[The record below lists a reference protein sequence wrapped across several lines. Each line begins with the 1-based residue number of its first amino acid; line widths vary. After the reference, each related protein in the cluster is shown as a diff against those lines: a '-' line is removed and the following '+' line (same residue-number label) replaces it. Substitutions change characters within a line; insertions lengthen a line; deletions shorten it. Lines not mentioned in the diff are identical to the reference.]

1 MKLKKKNADQE
12 IQNTSVSRQ
21 ELLHNIRIS
30 TEKDRI
36 IHYKG
41 ILEGPAKT
49 YYEIVESFA

>member
-36 IHYKG
+36 IHYKS